1 MRYAK
6 IGGQA
11 VIEGVMMRHGD
22 DYAVA
27 VRKPDQTIEIK
38 KDVYVGLT
46 ARWHMRKVPIVRGV
60 LAFVDSL
67 VLGMSTL
74 TYSAS
79 FYEDEE
85 DGAAARAVR
94 NAVDVE
100 KQAEEAVKNNGKM
113 SVKTDS
119 ESAEKSSIKTFE
131 KTDNTPSANTDSG
144 ESLKEKLLMGF
155 TVALSIAL
163 AVVLFMLTPLFI
175 SSLFGRVIK
184 SSLVLAILEGV
195 IRLIIFFAYI
205 IAISQM
211 KDIQRVFMYHG
222 AEHKTINCIEHGEEL
237 TPENAAKHSRLHKR
251 CGTSFLL
258 IVMVISVV
266 CFIFIRVDGFL
277 VKVLSRIVLVPI
289 IAGVSYEII
298 QWAGRSESRLVEIV
312 SRPGMM
318 LQKLT
323 TREPDLEMLE
333 VAIASIEAI
342 YDWRAFQEEEKR

>member
-1 MRYAK
+1 MRYAT

-11 VIEGVMMRHGD
+11 VIEGVMMRNGN

-27 VRKPDQTIEIK
+27 VRKPDQTIEVK
-38 KDVYVGLT
+38 KDQFIGLN
-46 ARWHMRKVPIVRGV
+46 AKWHMKKVPIIRGI
-60 LAFVDSL
+60 LAFIDSL

-85 DGAAARAVR
+85 
-94 NAVDVE
+94 E
-100 KQAEEAVKNNGKM
+100 
-113 SVKTDS
+113 
-119 ESAEKSSIKTFE
+119 AEKE
-131 KTDNTPSANTDSG
+131 KAKDKDGKSDAVF
-144 ESLKEKLLMGF
+144 MGL
-155 TVALSIAL
+155 TVALSVVI
-163 AVVLFMLTPLFI
+163 AVVLFMLTPFFI

-184 SSLVLAILEGV
+184 SPMALAVIEGL
-195 IRLIIFFAYI
+195 IRIAIFFIYI
-205 IAISQM
+205 VAISQM

-222 AEHKTINCIEHGEEL
+222 AEHKTINCIEHGAEL
-237 TPENAAKHSRLHKR
+237 TPENAAKYSRLHKR

-258 IVMVISVV
+258 IVMVVSII
-266 CFIFIRVDGFL
+266 CFMFIRVDNMAL
-277 VKVLSRIVLVPI
+277 KIVLRVILVPV

-298 QWAGRSESRLVEIV
+298 QWAGRSESCLVNIV
-312 SRPGMM
+312 SKPGLM

-342 YDWRAFQEEEKR
+342 YDWRQFQAENAAAGASGQPGTGSKAGVSQP